1 MEIKPMNDR
10 VLIAQNAKQ
19 TTTES
24 GIILEG
30 SRGTGEIVRATVLA
44 VGPDVKEVSVGEV
57 VLLDWNKTVKTG
69 DHFVVTEDNI
79 VFVYEE

>member
-1 MEIKPMNDR
+1 MRPLHNKVIVERIPGE
-10 VLIAQNAKQ
+10 

-24 GIILEG
+24 GIVLQRSHE
-30 SRGTGEIVRATVLA
+30 VDRAKIIA
-44 VGPDVKEVSVGEV
+44 VGPDVKEVSVGEI